1 MLYIFTTVRHCEH
14 TDMQWNATAANVATC
29 EMFMIS
35 ALITEVH
42 GTVEN

>member
-1 MLYIFTTVRHCEH
+1 
-14 TDMQWNATAANVATC
+14 MQWNVTAANVATY

-42 GTVEN
+42 GTAKNEQQLVSLIILT